1 MAGERILVVEDES
14 VVALDVSYKLEEMG
28 YPVCGS
34 VASGEE
40 AISEVA
46 RARPDLVLMDIK
58 LKGTMDGI
66 QAVER
71 IRARFDT
78 PVVYLTAY
86 ADKLTVARAKETGPL
101 GYVLKPFEIAEL
113 RAAIEIAL
121 YRHKL
126 ERRVRES
133 ERWLNAT
140 LRSIGDGVIATDGQ
154 SLVEFMNPVAEALTG
169 WRTQEA
175 AGRPLAEAF
184 NIVAGDAH
192 APLQGSSAG
201 QTAGK
206 TEPGRDEDVLLVGK
220 GGQKIAIERSVA
232 PILDDGGDVA
242 GAVVVFRD
250 ITERK
255 QMEQALRQRSAELE
269 VRNRELEAF
278 SRTVAHELKDPLGR
292 VMGFTRLLARESE
305 TMTRREALRFLGFV
319 EKNARIMSTIIDQL
333 LLLAEAHEREVP
345 VEPLDPTKVVAQA
358 KQRLASMIARNQAKI
373 VQPATWPAVLG
384 YAPWVEAVFVN
395 YLSNAIKYGGRPPR
409 VKLGATVQAD
419 RQVRLWV
426 QDNGPGIPEE
436 AQARLFTP
444 FTQLDPSSSDGLGL
458 GLSIVRLIAE
468 KLDGEVGVESEVGR
482 GSTFSFTLPGTDTMV
497 SSLGSK
503 AAFGEP
509 CRA

>member
-14 VVALDVSYKLEEMG
+14 IVALDVSYKLEEMG

-78 PVVYLTAY
+78 PVVYLTAH

-101 GYVLKPFEIAEL
+101 GYVLKPFEIADL
-113 RAAIEIAL
+113 RPAIEIAL

-126 ERRVRES
+126 ERRVRQS

-140 LRSIGDGVIATDGQ
+140 LRSIGDGVISTDGQ
-154 SLVEFMNPVAEALTG
+154 GLVEFVNPVAEALTG

-175 AGRPLAEAF
+175 AGRPLAEVF
-184 NIVAGDAH
+184 NIVAEEAR
-192 APLQGSSAG
+192 APLEGSLAN
-201 QTAGK
+201 QTAIRTK
-206 TEPGRDEDVLLVGK
+206 SGRGEDVLLVGK
-220 GGQKIAIERSVA
+220 GGEGTSIERSVA
-232 PILDDGGDVA
+232 PILDDGGGVA
-242 GAVVVFRD
+242 GAVVIFRD

-292 VMGFTRLLARESE
+292 VMGFARLLARELD
-305 TMTRREALRFLGFV
+305 TMTREETLRYLGLVDKEARSM
-319 EKNARIMSTIIDQL
+319 NDIIDQL
-333 LLLAEAHEREVP
+333 LLLAEACEREVP
-345 VEPLDPTKVVAQA
+345 VEPLDPTKVVARA
-358 KQRLASMIARNQAKI
+358 EKRLAHMISRSQAEI
-373 VQPATWPAVLG
+373 FHPDTWPAVVG
-384 YAPWVEAVFVN
+384 YAPWVEAVVVN

-419 RQVRLWV
+419 GRVSLWV
-426 QDNGPGIPEE
+426 RDNGPGIPED

-444 FTQLDPSSSDGLGL
+444 FTQLDPSSCDGHGL
-458 GLSIVRLIAE
+458 GLSIARLIAE
-468 KLDGEVGVESEVGR
+468 KLDGKVGVESEVGR
-482 GSTFSFTLPGTDTMV
+482 GSTFSFTLPGTDGML
-497 SSLGSK
+497 SGLGSK
-503 AAFGEP
+503 MAFREP
-509 CRA
+509 CQA